1 MTDLSDQ
8 VVFVTGA
15 TSGIGRAIGRRFA
28 AAGAR
33 VILNG
38 RRRERLEEIQAEIGD
53 RCHIAP
59 FDVSDRAAVESAF
72 ADLPA
77 EFSGIT
83 VLVNNAGNALGAD
96 VAQRASLDDWDRMV
110 DINCKGVMYCTHA
123 ALPGMLARDRGHVVN
138 VGSST
143 ANHKGPAGSSV
154 YAGTKSFVH
163 YFTYNLRSDLLGS
176 HVHVTLLVP
185 GNVETEFA
193 CVQMRDE
200 AKGRAHYTGFE
211 TVKPADMAEVVYA
224 VVTLPPNLNVNEIEV
239 MPVMQAFGP
248 RLFHREAEKCPAGA
262 DRER

>member
-1 MTDLSDQ
+1 MADLSDQ
-8 VVFVTGA
+8 VVFITGA
-15 TSGIGRAIGRRFA
+15 TSGIGCAVGQKFA
-28 AAGAR
+28 AVGAR

-38 RRRERLEEIQAEIGD
+38 RRKERLEQIQAEIGD
-53 RCHIAP
+53 RCHVAP

-72 ADLPA
+72 ANLPA
-77 EFSGIT
+77 EFSEIT

-96 VAQRASLDDWDRMV
+96 VAQQASLDDWERMV

-123 ALPGMLARDRGHVVN
+123 ALPGMLARDRGHIIN

-185 GNVETEFA
+185 GNVESEFA
-193 CVQMRDE
+193 YVQMRDE
-200 AKGRAHYTGFE
+200 EKGRAHYTGFE
-211 TVKPADMAEVVYA
+211 TVKPSDMAEVVHA

-239 MPVMQAFGP
+239 MPIMQAFGP
-248 RLFHREAEKCPAGA
+248 RLFHREAS
-262 DRER
+262 

>member
-1 MTDLSDQ
+1 MADMSDQ
-8 VVFVTGA
+8 VVFITGA
-15 TSGIGRAIGRRFA
+15 TSGIGRAVGQRFA
-28 AAGAR
+28 ADGAR

-38 RRRERLEEIQAEIGD
+38 RRRERLEEVQAEIGE

-59 FDVSDRAAVESAF
+59 FDVSDRGAVEDAF
-72 ADLPA
+72 ASLPA
-77 EFSGIT
+77 EFSEIS

-96 VAQRASLDDWDRMV
+96 KAQDASLDDWEQMV

-123 ALPGMLARDRGHVVN
+123 ALPGMLARDKGHIIN

-176 HVHVTLLVP
+176 QVHVTLLVP

-193 CVQMRDE
+193 YVQMRDE
-200 AKGRAHYTGFE
+200 EKGKMHYTGFE
-211 TVKPADMAEVVYA
+211 TVKPADMAEVVHA
-224 VVTLPPNLNVNEIEV
+224 VVSLPPNLNVNEIEV
-239 MPVMQAFGP
+239 MPIMQAFGP
-248 RLFHREAEKCPAGA
+248 RLFHREAT
-262 DRER
+262 

>member
-1 MTDLSDQ
+1 MDNMSDQ
-8 VVFVTGA
+8 VVFITGA
-15 TSGIGRAIGRRFA
+15 TSGIGRAIGQQFA
-28 AAGAR
+28 EDGAR

-38 RRRERLEEIQAEIGD
+38 RRKERLEEIQAEIGE

-59 FDVSDRAAVESAF
+59 FDVSDRAAVEAAF
-72 ADLPA
+72 TSLPP
-77 EFSGIT
+77 EFSEIS

-96 VAQRASLDDWDRMV
+96 KAQDASLDDWEKMI

-123 ALPGMLARDRGHVVN
+123 ALPGMLARNRGYIIN

-176 HVHVTLLVP
+176 QVHVTLLVP

-193 CVQMRDE
+193 FVQMRDKE
-200 AKGRAHYTGFE
+200 KGKMHYTGFE
-211 TVKPADMAEVVYA
+211 TVKPTDMAKVVHS
-224 VVTLPPNLNVNEIEV
+224 VVSLPPNLNVNEIEV
-239 MPVMQAFGP
+239 MPIMQAFGP
-248 RLFHREAEKCPAGA
+248 RLFHRNET
-262 DRER
+262 